1 MHLELRHW
9 IVKLAFIVVSVIV
22 LISVIGF
29 GGYIVSR
36 PWKSSTSI
44 ERSKTE
50 SRVREVN
57 DPHAPDRFVT
67 TSVPVLDKN
76 GGHALDPSVM
86 IFVVTDRYLGKQSV
100 VFTVST
106 SGATTLSNI
115 DCTSE

>member
-1 MHLELRHW
+1 MHLDLQHW

-22 LISVIGF
+22 LIGVVGF
-29 GGYIVSR
+29 GGYIISR

-50 SRVREVN
+50 SRVQEVT

-67 TSVPVLDKN
+67 TSVPLYDKN
-76 GGHALDPSVM
+76 GGHALDPSGMFYV
-86 IFVVTDRYLGKQSV
+86 ITDRYLRKQYV

-106 SGATTLSNI
+106 SATTLSNI